1 MIKNIK
7 IKRIYTNYFYNNKK
21 IQIIYILLKIINL
34 NKIIKKLIPKKYL
47 IVVKINKYYYKLI
60 VKKIQKI

>member
-60 VKKIQKI
+60 VKKI